1 MPGLTHNRRRTL
13 IAAAVAVGIT
23 AIGVASFAVSASDA
37 TAAAKTR
44 MIYMSA
50 VEWKGSS
57 NVSKEPYPTAP
68 LPSGGGYESFAPGS
82 PEVASKPGEW
92 AVETYRFDTA
102 VVAAC
107 KGERVVLKIFGVNA
121 KSHQIVIPAFNKNFT
136 VYRGQLAT
144 SVFKADK
151 VGIFPITCITHM
163 PSHTADLI
171 VLPC

>member
-1 MPGLTHNRRRTL
+1 MGRKLWL
-13 IAAAVAVGIT
+13 LAAVAVGIT
-23 AIGVASFAVSASDA
+23 AIGVASFAVATSDA
-37 TAAAKTR
+37 KASVKTR

-57 NVSKEPYPTAP
+57 NISKEPYPTAP

-121 KSHQIVIPAFNKNFT
+121 KSHEIVIPDFDKSFT

-144 SVFKADK
+144 SVFKANK
-151 VGIFPITCITHM
+151 TGIFPITCITHR
-163 PSHTADLI
+163 PSHTADLV

>member
-1 MPGLTHNRRRTL
+1 MGRKFWVL
-13 IAAAVAVGIT
+13 AAVAVGIT
-23 AIGVASFAVSASDA
+23 AIGVASFAVATSDA
-37 TAAAKTR
+37 KASAKTR

-57 NVSKEPYPTAP
+57 NISKEAYPTAK
-68 LPSGGGYESFAPGS
+68 LPTGGGYESFAPGS
-82 PEVASKPGEW
+82 PEVASKPGDW
-92 AVETYRFDTA
+92 SVETYRFDTA

-121 KSHQIVIPAFNKNFT
+121 KSHEIVIPDFDKSFT

-144 SVFKADK
+144 AVFKANK
-151 VGIFPITCITHM
+151 TGIFPITCITHK
-163 PSHTADLI
+163 PSHTADLV

>member
-1 MPGLTHNRRRTL
+1 ML
-13 IAAAVAVGIT
+13 AAVAVGIT
-23 AIGVASFAVSASDA
+23 AIGVASFAVATSDA
-37 TAAAKTR
+37 KASVKTR

-57 NVSKEPYPTAP
+57 NISKEPYPTAK
-68 LPSGGGYESFAPGS
+68 LPAGGGYESFAPGS
-82 PEVASKPGEW
+82 PEVASKPGDW

-121 KSHQIVIPAFNKNFT
+121 KSHEIVIPDFDKSFT

-144 SVFKADK
+144 AVFKANK
-151 VGIFPITCITHM
+151 TGIFPITCITHR
-163 PSHTADLI
+163 PSHTADLV

>member
-1 MPGLTHNRRRTL
+1 MGRKFWLL
-13 IAAAVAVGIT
+13 AAAAVGIT
-23 AIGVASFAVSASDA
+23 AIGVASFAVATSDA
-37 TAAAKTR
+37 KASVKTR

-50 VEWKGSS
+50 VEWKGST

-68 LPSGGGYESFAPGS
+68 LPSGGGYERFEPGNAELAGQ
-82 PEVASKPGEW
+82 PAGTW
-92 AVETYRFDTA
+92 ALETYRFDTA

-121 KSHQIVIPAFNKNFT
+121 KSHQIVIPDFDKSFT

-144 SVFKADK
+144 SVFKVNK
-151 VGIFPITCITHM
+151 TGIFPITCITHR
-163 PSHTADLI
+163 PSHTADLV

>member
-1 MPGLTHNRRRTL
+1 ML
-13 IAAAVAVGIT
+13 AAVAVGIT
-23 AIGVASFAVSASDA
+23 AIGVASFAVATSDA
-37 TAAAKTR
+37 KASVKTR

-57 NVSKEPYPTAP
+57 NISKEPYPTAK
-68 LPSGGGYESFAPGS
+68 LPAGGGYESFAPGS
-82 PEVASKPGEW
+82 PEVASKPGDW

-121 KSHQIVIPAFNKNFT
+121 KSHEIVIPDFGKSFT

-144 SVFKADK
+144 AVFKANK
-151 VGIFPITCITHM
+151 TGIFPITCITHR
-163 PSHTADLI
+163 PSHTADLV

>member
-1 MPGLTHNRRRTL
+1 MGRKLWVL
-13 IAAAVAVGIT
+13 AAVAVGIT
-23 AIGVASFAVSASDA
+23 AIGVASFAVATSDA
-37 TAAAKTR
+37 KASVKTR
-44 MIYMSA
+44 MIYLSA

-57 NVSKEPYPTAP
+57 NISKEPYPTAK

-82 PEVASKPGEW
+82 PEVASKPGDW

-121 KSHQIVIPAFNKNFT
+121 KSHEIVIPDFDKNFT

-144 SVFKADK
+144 SVFKANK
-151 VGIFPITCITHM
+151 VGIFPIICITHK

-171 VLPC
+171 VLDC

>member
-1 MPGLTHNRRRTL
+1 MSRKLWVL
-13 IAAAVAVGIT
+13 AAVAVGIT
-23 AIGVASFAVSASDA
+23 AIGVASFAVATSDA
-37 TAAAKTR
+37 KASVKTR

-57 NVSKEPYPTAP
+57 NISKEPYLTAK
-68 LPSGGGYESFAPGS
+68 LPAGGGYESFAPGS
-82 PEVASKPGEW
+82 PEVASKPGDW

-121 KSHQIVIPAFNKNFT
+121 KSHEIVIPDFNKSFT

-144 SVFKADK
+144 AVFKANK
-151 VGIFPITCITHM
+151 TGIFPITCITHR
-163 PSHTADLI
+163 PSHTADLV

>member
-1 MPGLTHNRRRTL
+1 MGRKLWVL
-13 IAAAVAVGIT
+13 AAVAVGIT
-23 AIGVASFAVSASDA
+23 AIGVASFAVATSDA
-37 TAAAKTR
+37 KASVKTR

-57 NVSKEPYPTAP
+57 NISKEPYPTAK
-68 LPSGGGYESFAPGS
+68 LPAGGGYESFAPGS
-82 PEVASKPGEW
+82 PEVASKPGDW

-121 KSHQIVIPAFNKNFT
+121 KSHEIVIPDFDKSFT

-144 SVFKADK
+144 AVFKANK
-151 VGIFPITCITHM
+151 TGIFPITCITHR
-163 PSHTADLI
+163 PSHTADLV